1 MKNVNLKENEE
12 IKTNKEIKDNKDING
27 KNLKEKEDIDKKDI
41 NTVEA
46 KKGMDK
52 TINKKDKIIDEKDIE
67 NFSDIEEDKKTVK
80 AVKKNTKKSTKEGTK
95 ESIKKTNKKTETDEK
110 AKSINSS
117 KKTQKSSKE
126 AKSKSKNK
134 NKSVNEK
141 DVNKILDE
149 LEKLYPDATC
159 ELNYGTAFELLI
171 ATILSAQC
179 TDVRVNKVTS
189 ELFKKYN
196 TARDFADLSI
206 EEISKEIKSCGLY
219 KSKSQ
224 KIKDTSEQLCELYD
238 GEVPDSLEEL
248 VKLPGVGRKT
258 AGVVLSN
265 AFNQPAIAVDTHVF
279 RVTNRIGIVD
289 EPNPQKT
296 EFALME
302 AIPKERWSHSHH
314 VLIFHGR
321 RMCKARNPECGDC
334 PIKEVCNYYKEIN
347 EMK

>member
-1 MKNVNLKENEE
+1 MKNVNLKE
-12 IKTNKEIKDNKDING
+12 I
-27 KNLKEKEDIDKKDI
+27 
-41 NTVEA
+41 
-46 KKGMDK
+46 
-52 TINKKDKIIDEKDIE
+52 
-67 NFSDIEEDKKTVK
+67 
-80 AVKKNTKKSTKEGTK
+80 
-95 ESIKKTNKKTETDEK
+95 
-110 AKSINSS
+110 
-117 KKTQKSSKE
+117 
-126 AKSKSKNK
+126 
-134 NKSVNEK
+134 NEK

-149 LEKLYPDATC
+149 LEKLYPDAKC

-238 GEVPDSLEEL
+238 GEVPDSLEKL
-248 VKLPGVGRKT
+248 IKLPGVGRKT

-265 AFNQPAIAVDTHVF
+265 AFNHPAIAVDTHVF
-279 RVTNRIGIVD
+279 RVSNRIGIVD

-321 RMCKARNPECGDC
+321 RMCKARNPECKNC
-334 PIKEVCNYYKEIN
+334 PIKEDCNYYKELN
-347 EMK
+347 ETK